1 MLHVYFFTTGIYTD
15 KCEKAQW
22 VAYGFDMAGLLSPLF
37 DWTWLFCLISLCW
50 IARSIF
56 RWAVL
61 IGWWLGLYHPLVGL
75 ITIHPRVLKTAQIGV
90 GFPWFLVGV
99 YCKVA
104 KLFVFCAGNGPT
116 WHLERARAPRAQSGP
131 LGVQVIVAQKLMVF
145 HGSTRWKPR
154 GNIPHPVDFRTYP
167 LVI

>member
-1 MLHVYFFTTGIYTD
+1 MYIFFITGIYTD
-15 KCEKAQW
+15 KCEKAPW
-22 VAYGFDMAGLLSPLF
+22 VAYGLDMAGLLSPLF

-90 GFPWFLVGV
+90 GFPWFMVRV

-104 KLFVFCAGNGPT
+104 FVCLLRRKWTYMTFGKSTG
-116 WHLERARAPRAQSGP
+116 AQSPLGP

-145 HGSTRWKPR
+145 HRSTRSTHR
-154 GNIPHPVDFRTYP
+154 GNIPHP
-167 LVI
+167 LWL